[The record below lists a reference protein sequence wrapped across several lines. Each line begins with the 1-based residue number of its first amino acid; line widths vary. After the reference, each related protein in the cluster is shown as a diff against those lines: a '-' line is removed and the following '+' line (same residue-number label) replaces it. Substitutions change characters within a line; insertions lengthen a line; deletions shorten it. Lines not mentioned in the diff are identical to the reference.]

1 MKTPVSD
8 SIKRT
13 LAYFKIDIET
23 LSEAE
28 LREWYSTITTA
39 KDLTENEILVLK
51 YLTPP
56 RITVSIPTDVDTTV
70 RCLFNK
76 GLVEA
81 TIMVTPIFGVTLTTK
96 GHRILEILSYF
107 NTVPLGEL
115 LHSSGNIPT
124 PPIHRVKPTLLTN
137 QLVIGKIYRNALGQD
152 LKVLNLAKQ
161 LTNGVE
167 WDVVIYTVGNRLP
180 CWEVEK
186 QEFLKDV
193 VPMKEI
199 SVRLLSGMELDKLVA
214 ELQDIPWSV
223 AYKPTEDWAI
233 AGPIIVKE
241 RIELRCSAG
250 YWLAYSSAEGHHE
263 SRNALE
269 AVMRAYVSSKLGG
282 VVLIPDLG

>member
-1 MKTPVSD
+1 MKTPVRNTV
-8 SIKRT
+8 KQT

-23 LSEAE
+23 LSEVE
-28 LREWYSTITTA
+28 LREWYSNITTA

-76 GLVEA
+76 GLVEV

-96 GHRILEILSYF
+96 GHRVLEILSYF

-161 LTNGVE
+161 LIDGNAC
-167 WDVVIYTVGNRLP
+167 DVVIYSVNNQLP
-180 CWEVEK
+180 AWVAEYK
-186 QEFLKDV
+186 GFAKDIT
-193 VPMKEI
+193 PMKEV
-199 SVRLLSGMELDKLVA
+199 SVDSLTSMEIDKLVA
-214 ELQDIPWSV
+214 ELQDIPW
-223 AYKPTEDWAI
+223 AGTYQPTINWAQG
-233 AGPIIVKE
+233 GPIIETVG
-241 RIELRCSAG
+241 IELHLPSG
-250 YWLAYSSAEGHHE
+250 YWVAEKGDLLYK
-263 SRNALE
+263 SYNALE
-269 AVMRAYVSSKLGG
+269 AAMRVYVAIRLGKT
-282 VVLIPDLG
+282 VIVPDLD